1 MQDDLPKETDETPTT
16 SEEAKVVEEDKI
28 PRRGATLSLAKKL
41 ELEEEERGEKE
52 DVEECPKE
60 LEKTEDI
67 PEESPIN
74 EGNSSTNKEIATGEC
89 KFQNQTTLLP
99 DGVLN
104 DHGELMVSKM
114 ANFG

>member
-1 MQDDLPKETDETPTT
+1 MQDDLPRETDETPTT

-67 PEESPIN
+67 PEELPIN
-74 EGNSSTNKEIATGEC
+74 EGNSGNSSTNKENTTGDWKC
-89 KFQNQTTLLP
+89 QNQIALVT
-99 DGVLN
+99 
-104 DHGELMVSKM
+104 
-114 ANFG
+114 